1 MGNLRTGSWSPDP
14 IGRWGILWATYC
26 NSPKGLFGALHRSDD
41 SEKTWKVISV
51 IRRKM
56 DMPVDEPAIAE
67 LKDGRLIMVTRPDD
81 VVLYSK
87 DKGATW
93 TESPTTLAPRPKFK
107 APQLFILRDGTLVA
121 VATWGNLRVWLG
133 KDDGRTWSKDIP
145 LDTFVYGYPGGLVLD
160 DESILVSY
168 CHSGRA
174 PNHVYVIR
182 FRMNVART
190 NIELL
195 RIGT

>member
-1 MGNLRTGSWSPDP
+1 
-14 IGRWGILWATYC
+14 
-26 NSPKGLFGALHRSDD
+26 
-41 SEKTWKVISV
+41 
-51 IRRKM
+51 M

-67 LKDGRLIMVTRPDD
+67 LKDGRLIMVTRPDGG
-81 VVLYSK
+81 VRYLN

-93 TESPTTLAPRPKFK
+93 TESTTTLVPRPKFK

-121 VATWGNLRVWLG
+121 VATWGNLRVWLS
-133 KDDGRTWSKDIP
+133 KNDGRTWSKDIP
-145 LDTFVYGYPGGLVLD
+145 LDTSVYGHPGGLVLD

-182 FRMNVART
+182 FRVNVART
-190 NIELL
+190 NIGLL